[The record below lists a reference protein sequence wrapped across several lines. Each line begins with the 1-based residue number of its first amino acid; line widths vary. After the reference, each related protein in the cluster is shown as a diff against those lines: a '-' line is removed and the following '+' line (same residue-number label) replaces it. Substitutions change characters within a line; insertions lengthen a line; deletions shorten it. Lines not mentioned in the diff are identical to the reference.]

1 MSFYESLL
9 PKGFQSKSN
18 FAYNPTSGSTMFRDK
33 SGQMMLD
40 APYLSSPQA
49 FGGTKFGGQVTGGKA
64 PAPSQSSGISVTSSA
79 GSSNSSSN
87 TSPTQPDYYTSQMDL
102 ERQRLE
108 EQRRQREEDNRR
120 YSEQRDQDYQ
130 RGLQTQLDTLG
141 SRLGGYGINDVSA
154 INAALGQLDM
164 LGNQAS
170 SYSSDT
176 SSGLSLRGGDQYRS
190 QLQDLLA
197 RRDAEQ
203 QRFDDFSRG
212 INTNLS
218 NFGDYTVNSDLDEAE
233 QALRRMLLEAQNY
246 RTDLDVD
253 LRSPQSQI
261 QFAIE
266 DIDRLGQERTRQ
278 QGIIDDARRQSEQNL
293 TNFGRSY
300 TDVDYRNM
308 QALDNLTRQLDDI
321 TNPNL
326 NVDLNYDFSD
336 LASQTDP
343 YRDVVQNL
351 RDRRMRDLNALGEDI
366 GGIGASLEGFYGTD
380 PVAVPG
386 ADVQRAP
393 FDPMVITQNEDGTI
407 IDTLNG
413 LINDKPTPGAA
424 QRRGQLNALDSEMG
438 LGGNGFLHP
447 VLKAPDDRYAYENE
461 GRRPLRDISSA
472 SEVYDIRDRLN
483 DALNNLDAYGT
494 GERANELRQ
503 QLFNQDETYSQLADQ
518 LRDRQGQIE
527 SDAQAQLDELA
538 NARLSR
544 PDDIRNFEQAL
555 KDLTGQRDLFDAS
568 VAADELQRLTDQI
581 TSRRSDLERDEA
593 ARIARQELERR
604 RAMQRQGGGT
614 FNNQFMSPEDYSAY
628 LRALELGRDDDY
640 YANMGTGF
648 SRALGLG

>member
-102 ERQRLE
+102 ERQRLD

-164 LGNQAS
+164 LGNQAGR
-170 SYSSDT
+170 YSSDT
-176 SSGLSLRGGDQYRS
+176 SGGLSLSGADQYRS
-190 QLQDLLA
+190 QLQGLLKQRA
-197 RRDAEQ
+197 AEQ
-203 QRFDDFSRG
+203 NRFDEFGRG
-212 INTNLS
+212 VNTSLAGY
-218 NFGDYTVNSDLDEAE
+218 GDYTVNEDLDAAE
-233 QALRRMLLEAQNY
+233 RALRELMLQAQNY

-261 QFAIE
+261 QFALD
-266 DIDRLGQERTRQ
+266 DINRLGMDQDRQ
-278 QGIIDDARRQSEQNL
+278 QGIVDTARREAEQNL

-308 QALDNLTRQLDDI
+308 QALDNLTSQLDSI
-321 TNPNL
+321 TDPNL

-343 YRDVVQNL
+343 YREVVQNL

-366 GGIGASLEGFYGTD
+366 GGIGTSLEGFYGTD

-393 FDPMVITQNEDGTI
+393 FNPMVITQNEDGTI
-407 IDTLNG
+407 S
-413 LINDKPTPGAA
+413 
-424 QRRGQLNALDSEMG
+424 DS
-438 LGGNGFLHP
+438 
-447 VLKAPDDRYAYENE
+447 RQ
-461 GRRPLRDISSA
+461 LRDIQSA
-472 SEVYDIRDRLN
+472 SEVYDIRDRLG
-483 DALNNLDAYGT
+483 DALNNLDPYGT
-494 GERANELRQ
+494 GDRANELRQ
-503 QLFNQDETYSQLADQ
+503 QLFNQDETYAQLADQ
-518 LRDRQGQIE
+518 LRGRQGQIE
-527 SDAQAQLDELA
+527 TNAQAQLDELA

-544 PDDIRNFEQAL
+544 PDDIRDFEQAL

-581 TSRRSDLERDEA
+581 SSRRSDLERDEA